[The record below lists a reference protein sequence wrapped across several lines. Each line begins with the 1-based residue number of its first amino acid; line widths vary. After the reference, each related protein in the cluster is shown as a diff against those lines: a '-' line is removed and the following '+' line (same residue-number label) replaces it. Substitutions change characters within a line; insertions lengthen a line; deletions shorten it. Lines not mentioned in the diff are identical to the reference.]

1 MKDVTDSVEAKLRF
15 QQKFKRWQA
24 HWRKQGPKNIRYL
37 YIVWAL
43 IMFLYFYIKLPA
55 LNYAVLEFWMFL
67 FIGIAGIVVIELL
80 HDGGEFIKSSADHST
95 LNFKGLSLKY
105 KCLLYPWPLIA
116 LLGLVIYLAT
126 SPIFIADK
134 YANMIKIQEANF
146 AEDFPPTDL
155 SQVPLIDRDTAM
167 RLGSRKLG
175 SLSKLVSQFEVADDY
190 TQINIK
196 SQPVRVTPL
205 KYAGFFKWLN
215 NFQAGI
221 PHYLQVDTVTGDVT
235 VMTPDQPI
243 KYSNADK
250 FNRNIMRHLRFNYP
264 FSIFSRPSFEVDD
277 QGQPYYIATTYRRN
291 FILREPEADGVIL
304 VNAMT
309 GETKKYNLKDTPSW
323 IDRVYSADI
332 MLHQISMRGLYQGG
346 FFNSLFA
353 KAGVTEPT
361 EGYNYIPLKDD
372 LYLYTGL
379 TSVAADDSNIGFVLV
394 NLRTK
399 ESKIYTLDAAEEFSA
414 MRSAEGSV
422 QETEYQAT
430 FPLLVNLDGRAMYV
444 LTLKDNSGLIRKYA
458 LVDAQNYQKVYVESS
473 VEQLLTAYQADNN
486 VNVTEVSNEE
496 VLKDIQGQVENIQAV
511 VVDGN
516 SVYYFM
522 IDGDIYQADIHLSRE
537 LPFMKEGQMIEFK
550 ANEQGQIK
558 EIKQINE

>member
-1 MKDVTDSVEAKLRF
+1 MKDVTNSVANKD
-15 QQKFKRWQA
+15 KWQEKIRQ
-24 HWRKQGPKNIRYL
+24 WQSYWQRKGFKNIRLL
-37 YIVWAL
+37 YILWFL
-43 IMFLYFYIKLPA
+43 IIFIYYYIKLPA
-55 LNYAVLEFWMFL
+55 INYAVLEFWIFL
-67 FIGIAGIVVIELL
+67 LLIVAGILVIELL
-80 HDGGEFIKSSADHST
+80 HDGGKLLKTSSSSDT
-95 LNFKGLSLKY
+95 INWRGLGFKY
-105 KCLLYPWPLIA
+105 KCLLYPWPIIA
-116 LLGLVIYLAT
+116 LIGLIIYLAT

-134 YANMIKIQEANF
+134 YANMIDIQEANF

-155 SQVPLIDRDTAM
+155 NQVPLIDRDTAM

-190 TQINIK
+190 TQINIDSK
-196 SQPVRVTPL
+196 PVRVTPL

-215 NFQAGI
+215 NFQNGI

-243 KYSNADK
+243 KYSYADK

-264 FSIFSRPSFEVDD
+264 FSIFSKPAFEVDD
-277 QGQPYYIATTYRRN
+277 QGRPFYVATTYRRN

-309 GETKKYNLKDTPSW
+309 GETKKYDLKESPSW
-323 IDRVYSADI
+323 IDRVYSSDI
-332 MLHQISMRGLYQGG
+332 ILHQITMRGLYQGG

-353 KAGVTEPT
+353 KTGVTEPT
-361 EGYNYIPLKDD
+361 EGYNYIPLQDD

-379 TSVAADDSNIGFVLV
+379 TSVSADDSNIGFVLV

-430 FPLLVNLDGRAMYV
+430 FPLLVNLNGRAMYV

-473 VEQLLTAYQADNN
+473 VAQLLTAYQQDYD
-486 VNVTEVSNEE
+486 VNMTELDQEE
-496 VLKDIQGQVENIQAV
+496 SLEEIKGQIDQIQAV

-516 SVYYFM
+516 SIYYFM
-522 IDGDIYQADIHLSRE
+522 IDGQIYQADIHLSKE
-537 LPFMKEGQMIEFK
+537 LPFIQAGQAIEFK
-550 ANEQGQIK
+550 ANEKGQVK
-558 EIKQINE
+558 EISNINP